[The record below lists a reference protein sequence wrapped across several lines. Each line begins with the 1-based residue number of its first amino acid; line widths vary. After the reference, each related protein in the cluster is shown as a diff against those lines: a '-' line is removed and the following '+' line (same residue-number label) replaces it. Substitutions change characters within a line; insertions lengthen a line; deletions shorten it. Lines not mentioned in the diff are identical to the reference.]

1 MQGASLSITSSMD
14 MQGIRLSI
22 TSNLDVQGVCLST
35 VSSVD
40 MQAVP
45 LKTFIQFFEMPECQT
60 FRERSFTELKKNADV
75 GTSPVLDEGSPVW
88 HLNA

>member
-1 MQGASLSITSSMD
+1 MD

-35 VSSVD
+35 ASSMD

-60 FRERSFTELKKNADV
+60 FRDGQSFTGLKKNADV